1 MGANGCPASSR
12 QPFELAMPGGSEPL
26 DVEARNAGIGPR
38 PWVVLVGLLL
48 VSLAYNWYYLT
59 GGFHADDLLL
69 INLLREDPLRFSRWL
84 GLWSTI
90 DIPALMSLWWV
101 DPGVAGAFCR
111 PLTSLVFE
119 GSIRLFGET
128 AFPLHLLSIVLHGL
142 VAGGLY
148 LFVRRLTGRNLLAIL
163 VGVIYLSC
171 EDHSLTVGWITTVAD
186 ILCLAFILLALNAHV
201 AWLQRR
207 RPLALA
213 VALMALLLSLGFKE
227 SAVVAPVLVVLATL
241 CFPRGTDATLPS
253 LGLSVLRARAV
264 AALRDPLSW
273 APAVLVFIVYLALY
287 KTLGLGGMN
296 NLAYVDPLS
305 QPVAYLG
312 HLVVHLPVMW
322 LATLTPVFPS
332 MVMFMP
338 ETLAPQALL
347 GLVVFAVWLLLLW
360 PLRRWALVLWGMAA
374 YLLALLPQLG
384 ADASERLLY
393 VPYVGA
399 AVLLGCLIVQIGP
412 LARRVL
418 PEPGPGKLARA
429 GGWLTLLAVVV
440 PGAVLSAYYPYVML
454 PSLVAPER
462 QALTALPHVRES
474 RAEHILVLNTSGM
487 FMTLY
492 ASSVLEYHQGGYV
505 DLRLLSSCNGVLS
518 VERLPGDSFVLRS
531 DRSGWLSNMFARIF
545 RTRPLAAGRVY
556 DTDLF
561 QATLL
566 ELTADGSDVLEVRF
580 DLKRPLEDP
589 SLLFLYWDGR
599 GFEPLDV
606 ASLAP
611 GTSVELADTSD
622 IWAGML

>member
-1 MGANGCPASSR
+1 MAGES
-12 QPFELAMPGGSEPL
+12 ELL
-26 DVEARNAGIGPR
+26 RVEVRNFWVGPR
-38 PWVVLVGLLL
+38 PWVAMLGLLL

-69 INLLREDPLRFSRWL
+69 INLLREDPLRFSRWA

-90 DIPALMSLWWV
+90 DIPGLMSSWWV
-101 DPGVAGAFCR
+101 DPDVTGAFYR

-119 GSIRLFGET
+119 ASIRLFGET
-128 AFPLHLLSIVLHGL
+128 AFPMHLLSIVLHGL

-148 LFVRRLTGRNLLAIL
+148 LFVRRLTGRSLLSVL

-213 VALMALLLSLGFKE
+213 VALIALLLSLGFKE

-241 CFPRGTDATLPS
+241 CFPRGTDTTLPS
-253 LGLSVLRARAV
+253 LDPSWLKARTV

-273 APAVLVFIVYLALY
+273 APAVAVFVVYLVLY
-287 KTLGLGGMN
+287 KTLGLGEMN

-305 QPVAYLG
+305 QPIVYLVHVVA
-312 HLVVHLPVMW
+312 HLPVMW
-322 LATLTPVFPS
+322 LATLTPVYPS
-332 MVMFMP
+332 LVMFMA
-338 ETLAPQALL
+338 EMLAPLALL
-347 GLVVFAVWLLLLW
+347 GLVAFAVWMLLLW
-360 PLRRWALVLWGMAA
+360 PLRCRALALWGMAA
-374 YLLALLPQLG
+374 YMLALLPQLG
-384 ADASERLLY
+384 TDASERLLY
-393 VPYVGA
+393 VPFVGA
-399 AVLLGCLIVQIGP
+399 AVLLGCMIVQIGP

-418 PEPGPGKLARA
+418 PLARPGKLARA
-429 GGWLTLLAVVV
+429 GGWVALLAVVV
-440 PGAVLSAYYPYVML
+440 PGAILSAWYPYIML

-462 QALTALPHVRES
+462 QAVTALPHIREGQPD
-474 RAEHILVLNTSGM
+474 HVLVMNTGGM
-487 FMTLY
+487 FMALY
-492 ASSVLEYHQGGYV
+492 ASGVVEYHQGEYI

-518 VERLPGDSFVLRS
+518 VERLPGDSFVVRS
-531 DRSGWLSNMFARIF
+531 DRAGWLSNVFARIL

-566 ELTADGSDVLEVRF
+566 ELTADGSDVLAVRF
-580 DLKRPLEDP
+580 DLKRPLDDP

-599 GFEPLDV
+599 RFEPLEV
-606 ASLAP
+606 MSLAP
-611 GTSVELADTSD
+611 GESLELADTSD
-622 IWAGML
+622 IWASML

>member
-1 MGANGCPASSR
+1 
-12 QPFELAMPGGSEPL
+12 MPQGVTPREIR
-26 DVEARNAGIGPR
+26 AGPR
-38 PWVVLVGLLL
+38 PWLVSVGLLL
-48 VSLAYNWYYLT
+48 VSLAYNWRYLT

-90 DIPALMSLWWV
+90 DIPGLMSLWWR
-101 DPGVAGAFCR
+101 DPGVVGAFCR

-119 GSIRLFGET
+119 GSIRLFGER

-142 VAGGLY
+142 VASGLY
-148 LFVRRLTGRNLLAIL
+148 LFVRRLTGRDLLAIL

-186 ILCLAFILLALNAHV
+186 ILCLAFMLLALNAHV

-207 RPLALA
+207 RPPAMA
-213 VALMALLLSLGFKE
+213 VALTALVLSLGFKE

-241 CFPRGTDATLPS
+241 CFPRGTDETLPS
-253 LGLSVLRARAV
+253 LGLSALRARVA
-264 AALRDPLSW
+264 AALRDPVSW

-287 KTLGLGGMN
+287 KTLGLGGMS

-305 QPVAYLG
+305 QPAAYLG
-312 HLVVHLPVMW
+312 HLVGHLPVMW

-332 MVMFMP
+332 LAAFMP
-338 ETLAPQALL
+338 ETLTALAL
-347 GLVVFAVWLLLLW
+347 TGLLAFAVWLLLLW
-360 PLRRWALVLWGMAA
+360 PLRRRALTLWGMAA

-399 AVLLGCLIVQIGP
+399 AVVLGCMIVQIGP
-412 LARRVL
+412 LARRVR
-418 PEPGPGKLARA
+418 PEVRPGRLARA
-429 GGWLTLLAVVV
+429 GGWLALLAVVV
-440 PGAVLSAYYPYVML
+440 PGAFLSAYYPHVML

-462 QALTALPHVRES
+462 QALTALPHIREQ
-474 RAEHILVLNTSGM
+474 RPDHVLVLNTGGM
-487 FMTLY
+487 FMALY
-492 ASSVLEYHQGGYV
+492 ASGVLEYHQGGYV
-505 DLRLLSSCNGVLS
+505 DLRLLSSCNAVVSL
-518 VERLPGDSFVLRS
+518 ERLPGDSFVIRS
-531 DRSGWLSNMFARIF
+531 DRAGWLSNVFARIF
-545 RTRPLAAGRVY
+545 RNRPLTAGRVY

-566 ELTADGSDVLEVRF
+566 ELTPDGNDVLAVRF
-580 DLKRPLEDP
+580 DLKRPLDDP

-611 GTSVELADTSD
+611 GASLELADTSD
-622 IWAGML
+622 VWASWL